1 MSHDNNIIKAPVNI
15 LDDLGYVL
23 GTNSPDVGTNCVSNA
38 VKKYALY
45 KPIKH
50 TNIGY
55 VTMAERIDAFHSLT
69 PKKMDALLV
78 GLSPAAFSTVP
89 TPEAWD
95 YVKPSGGSYPY
106 RVFDFLHI
114 ESDLTKISTDGGY
127 NHGVSLGPM
136 VLKDDVTVNIATT
149 PTGGT
154 LLCPTFKYDEHS
166 VNQYGNGSI
175 ELYLRDIIFRKYGIR
190 DNVTPWKTLPSSFDD
205 IFNAD
210 GDLTTGVWRFAL
222 ALAVKDSAST
232 YKWRIVSSV
241 EPLSV
246 PFIDNDFSNTRYDKL
261 INVSANQ
268 AVANRI
274 KYAVRN
280 FDQQSIPCIP
290 FLACNLQYN
299 SDQDSG
305 GWYFGG
311 SLNDLAI
318 TFPDGDKFNITP
330 SGFATEIDID
340 YSSFRVAWTNNNN
353 PTQNITGLTWYSA
366 TGVAYQ
372 GSPALAMTIPRP
384 PSGMNYCIMEFTFT
398 LNTHFGKTSN
408 MIAGYSV
415 GSASDPGQLYTND
428 GTAIDNISGEWVNS
442 PHTYKVRCMGSAFY
456 SLMSQAPESAFP
468 LQIENMFKVFFSNN
482 QLVGVQNELNA
493 WGLISLQS

>member
-1 MSHDNNIIKAPVNI
+1 MSHENNIIKAPVNI

-23 GTNSPDVGTNCVSNA
+23 GTNSPDVGTNCVSSA

-55 VTMAERIDAFHSLT
+55 VTMAERIDVFHSLT

-78 GLSPAAFSTVP
+78 GLSPASFSTVP
-89 TPEAWD
+89 NPEVWE

-114 ESDLTKISTDGGY
+114 ETDLTKISTHGGY
-127 NHGVSLGPM
+127 NHGASLGPM

-154 LLCPTFKYDEHS
+154 LLCPMFKYNELS
-166 VNQYGNGSI
+166 VNQYGENNSI
-175 ELYLRDIIFRKYGIR
+175 ELYLRDLIFRKYGVR
-190 DNVTPWKTLPSSFDD
+190 DNVTPWKTLPSSYDD

-222 ALAVKDSAST
+222 ALAVKDSANT

-246 PFIDNDFSNTRYDKL
+246 PFIDSDFGNTQYDKL
-261 INVSANQ
+261 INISANQ

-299 SDQDSG
+299 SDQNSG
-305 GWYFGG
+305 GWFFAGG
-311 SLNDLAI
+311 SYDLAI
-318 TFPDGDKFNITP
+318 TFPDGDKFNIAP

-340 YSSFRVAWTNNNN
+340 YSSFRVAWTNDND
-353 PTQNITGLTWYSA
+353 PAQNISGLTWYSA
-366 TGVAYQ
+366 TVDAHQYE
-372 GSPALAMTIPRP
+372 PALRMTIKKPTGY
-384 PSGMNYCIMEFTFT
+384 SYCIMEFTFT
-398 LNTHFGKTSN
+398 MNTHFGSTSN
-408 MIAGYSV
+408 MIAGYGV
-415 GSASDPGQLYTND
+415 GSASNPGKLYTND
-428 GTAIDNISGEWVNS
+428 NVAIDNISGEWVNS
-442 PHTYKVRCMGSAFY
+442 PHTYKVRCMGPTFY
-456 SLMSQAPESAFP
+456 SIINAAPIGNLSPFED
-468 LQIENMFKVFFSNN
+468 LFKVFFSND
-482 QLVGVQNELNA
+482 QLAGVQNKLNA
-493 WGLISLQS
+493 WGLITVQS